1 MCVLIRSG
9 EVENLG
15 FDVVRFLYHLGLA
28 VLIGGGLAL
37 GSAAA
42 PAIFKTVR
50 SRGEAGTIFGEA
62 LRRWDGLAILCVV
75 LVVITSALAA
85 GTEITGT
92 PETRLL
98 VRWAALVVLCSAVI
112 YSSAWANPIARSLR
126 SQSRDWDDLP
136 ESSPVRRE
144 FAILHRRSTRAIQI
158 AIVAGLVALF
168 LS

>member
-1 MCVLIRSG
+1 
-9 EVENLG
+9 VENLG
-15 FDVVRFLYHLGLA
+15 FDVVRFLYHLALA
-28 VLIGGGLAL
+28 ILVGGGIVL

-42 PAIFKTVR
+42 PAIFRTVG

-62 LRRWDGLAILCVV
+62 LRRWDPLAILCVV
-75 LVVITSALAA
+75 LLVVTSALAA
-85 GTEITGT
+85 GTEIVGS

-98 VRWAALVVLCSAVI
+98 LRWGSLVVLCAAVI
-112 YSSAWANPIARSLR
+112 YSSGWANPVARSLR
-126 SQSRDWDDLP
+126 TQTRDWDSEP

-144 FAILHRRSTRAIQI
+144 FAVLHRRSTRAMQV